1 MLRVRA
7 TRALQAGPGR
17 AIAALLL
24 CLLCAAALAQERRF
38 DIRSAFVEPVAGV
51 WQLTAAL
58 DLALSR
64 AAEEALA
71 ESVPLG
77 LRLEMVVSGERRFL
91 PSETVAQ
98 LEQRWQLAWDA
109 LSERYVITNLNS
121 GGLSYHGTLAQA
133 LESLSRVRGLPL
145 IDAAL
150 LQEGRRYEVSLRA
163 SVEIGGVPG
172 ALKMLLFWR
181 EWSRSTDWYTWSLRP

>member
-1 MLRVRA
+1 VRA
-7 TRALQAGPGR
+7 TRALQAGTGR
-17 AIAALLL
+17 AVAALLL

-91 PSETVAQ
+91 PNETVAQ

-121 GGLSYHGTLAQA
+121 GGQSYHATLEQA

>member
-7 TRALQAGPGR
+7 TRALQAGTGR
-17 AIAALLL
+17 AVAALLL

-38 DIRSAFVEPVAGV
+38 DIRSAYVEPVAGV

-64 AAEEALA
+64 AAEDALA

-121 GGLSYHGTLAQA
+121 GGQSYHGTVAQA

>member
-51 WQLTAAL
+51 WQLTAVL

>member
-17 AIAALLL
+17 AVAALLL

-51 WQLTAAL
+51 WQLTAVL